1 MSPQEISIKL
11 KTFAHSEFST
21 DQYSN
26 PKTIEEKI
34 NLKIDL
40 FERGHQYIK
49 ISLDD
54 SMPKYILQNKEN
66 YHKWII

>member
-1 MSPQEISIKL
+1 MSPEEISIKL
-11 KTFAHSEFST
+11 KTFAHSEFSA

-26 PKTIEEKI
+26 PKTIEKKI

-40 FERGHQYIK
+40 FKRGHQYIK

-54 SMPKYILQNKEN
+54 SMPKYIHQNREN